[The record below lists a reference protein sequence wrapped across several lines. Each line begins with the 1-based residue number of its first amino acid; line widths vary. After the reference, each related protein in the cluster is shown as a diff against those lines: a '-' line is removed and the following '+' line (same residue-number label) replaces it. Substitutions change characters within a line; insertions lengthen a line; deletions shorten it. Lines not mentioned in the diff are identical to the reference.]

1 MLAVNLSKMC
11 NDLRMMASGPK
22 AGLAEIKLPDRQP
35 GSSIMPGKV
44 NPVIAEVCN
53 QACFNVI
60 GNDVTIAKAAEAGQ
74 LELNVFEPVLFKN
87 LFESIEIMA
96 NACHTLRLNAIDG
109 IKANKENCLFF
120 VERSVSPITAF
131 APHIGYANASRIAK
145 QALIENRTLR
155 EVLLES
161 GLITEHDLEIIMDV
175 QEMTKPGIPGK
186 KRLAKNKKKEKVEG

>member
-1 MLAVNLSKMC
+1 M
-11 NDLRMMASGPK
+11 
-22 AGLAEIKLPDRQP
+22 
-35 GSSIMPGKV
+35 
-44 NPVIAEVCN
+44 
-53 QACFNVI
+53 
-60 GNDVTIAKAAEAGQ
+60 TIAKAAEAGQ

-120 VERSVSPITAF
+120 VERSGFPDHGLCPAYRLRQRQPDRQ
-131 APHIGYANASRIAK
+131 AGADRKPHAA
-145 QALIENRTLR
+145 Q
-155 EVLLES
+155 VLLES

>member
-1 MLAVNLSKMC
+1 MPPAALKVLAVNLSKMC
-11 NDLRMMASGPK
+11 NDLRMVASGPK

-120 VERSVSPITAF
+120 VELLGFPDHGLCPAYRLRQRQPDRQAG
-131 APHIGYANASRIAK
+131 ADRKPHAARGAAGKRI
-145 QALIENRTLR
+145 
-155 EVLLES
+155 
-161 GLITEHDLEIIMDV
+161 DY
-175 QEMTKPGIPGK
+175 
-186 KRLAKNKKKEKVEG
+186 

>member
-1 MLAVNLSKMC
+1 M
-11 NDLRMMASGPK
+11 
-22 AGLAEIKLPDRQP
+22 
-35 GSSIMPGKV
+35 
-44 NPVIAEVCN
+44 
-53 QACFNVI
+53 
-60 GNDVTIAKAAEAGQ
+60 TIAKAAEAGQ

-96 NACHTLRLNAIDG
+96 NACHTLRINAIDG